1 MNEEIAHTVQE
12 FKTTKQLVEH
22 YLAISD
28 RAKND
33 DKFLTWAVF
42 NHIAQ
47 KYNKNV
53 FIPFELFEKF
63 PAFETVKRM
72 RALIQ
77 NKEKKFCPTEF
88 KVIERR
94 QKRRKVIEHITTLI

>member
-1 MNEEIAHTVQE
+1 MNEEITHTVQE

-72 RALIQ
+72 RAIIQ

-94 QKRRKVIEHITTLI
+94 QKRRLVIKQLTTL